1 LHYATGSYSPFKQ
14 ELTMAS
20 TAFRKKDTSIQVRMS
35 SELKDELM
43 KVAKS
48 YNDTPA
54 GLARFLVERF
64 VEAHKKNGRL
74 TYPPTFQS
82 K

>member
-1 LHYATGSYSPFKQ
+1 
-14 ELTMAS
+14 MAKPI
-20 TAFRKKDTSIQVRMS
+20 FQKKDDSIQVRMS
-35 SELKDELM
+35 SELKADLM

-64 VEAHKKNGRL
+64 VEAHKKHGRL
-74 TYPPTFQS
+74 TYPPTFQT

>member
-1 LHYATGSYSPFKQ
+1 
-14 ELTMAS
+14 MAKS
-20 TAFRKKDTSIQVRMS
+20 VFSKKDTSVQVRMS
-35 SELKDELM
+35 SELKAELL
-43 KVAKS
+43 KVARS

-64 VEAHKKNGRL
+64 VEAHKKHGRL
-74 TYPPTFQS
+74 TYPPTFEA

>member
-1 LHYATGSYSPFKQ
+1 
-14 ELTMAS
+14 MAKS
-20 TAFRKKDTSIQVRMS
+20 VFSKKDASIQVRMP
-35 SELKDELM
+35 SELKTDLL
-43 KVAKS
+43 KVAKE

-64 VEAHKKNGRL
+64 VEEHKKNGRL
-74 TYPPTFQS
+74 SYPPTFQS

>member
-1 LHYATGSYSPFKQ
+1 
-14 ELTMAS
+14 MAKPVFS
-20 TAFRKKDTSIQVRMS
+20 KKDASVQVRMS
-35 SELKDELM
+35 SELKAELM

-64 VEAHKKNGRL
+64 VETHKKHGCL
-74 TYPPTFQS
+74 TYPPTFQV

>member
-1 LHYATGSYSPFKQ
+1 
-14 ELTMAS
+14 
-20 TAFRKKDTSIQVRMS
+20 MS
-35 SELKDELM
+35 SELKADLL
-43 KVAKS
+43 KVSKE

-64 VEAHKKNGRL
+64 VEEHKKHGRL
-74 TYPPTFQS
+74 SYPPTFRS

>member
-1 LHYATGSYSPFKQ
+1 
-14 ELTMAS
+14 MAKS
-20 TAFRKKDTSIQVRMS
+20 VFPKKDDSIQVRMS
-35 SELKDELM
+35 SELKAELL
-43 KVAKS
+43 KVARL

-64 VEAHKKNGRL
+64 IDAHKKQGRL
-74 TYPPTFQS
+74 IYPPTFQA

>member
-1 LHYATGSYSPFKQ
+1 MTKSVFP
-14 ELTMAS
+14 
-20 TAFRKKDTSIQVRMS
+20 KKDDSIQVRMS
-35 SELKDELM
+35 SELKAELL
-43 KVAKS
+43 KVARA

-54 GLARFLVERF
+54 GLSRFLVERF

-74 TYPPTFQS
+74 IYPPTFLS

>member
-1 LHYATGSYSPFKQ
+1 
-14 ELTMAS
+14 MAKS
-20 TAFRKKDTSIQVRMS
+20 VFPKKDDSIQVRMS
-35 SELKDELM
+35 SELKAELL
-43 KVAKS
+43 KVARL

-64 VEAHKKNGRL
+64 IDAHKKHGRL
-74 TYPPTFQS
+74 TYPPTFQA